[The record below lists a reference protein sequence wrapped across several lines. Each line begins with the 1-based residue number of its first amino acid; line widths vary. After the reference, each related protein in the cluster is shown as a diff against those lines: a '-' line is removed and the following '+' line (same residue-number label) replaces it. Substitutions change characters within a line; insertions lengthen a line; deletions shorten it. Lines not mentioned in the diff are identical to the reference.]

1 MVVSHQM
8 LRFQLNLTL
17 LGEMPEREKVA
28 VWCRT
33 EEEGEEHQL
42 QLQLLMVE
50 EEEES
55 YQAELEE
62 VRPDTEYFCHGQ
74 VNLRGGEVIEIP
86 QTVVHTQEEV
96 EAEVEVEVTQI
107 TEAGY
112 RYEVWSPN

>member
-33 EEEGEEHQL
+33 EEENKGEEL
-42 QLQLLMVE
+42 QLQLLVVE
-50 EEEES
+50 EEEN

-86 QTVVHTQEEV
+86 QTVVHTKE
-96 EAEVEVEVTQI
+96 EVEVTQI
-107 TEAGY
+107 TEASY

>member
-42 QLQLLMVE
+42 QLLLVDE
-50 EEEES
+50 EEEN
-55 YQAELEE
+55 YQAELKE
-62 VRPDTEYFCHGQ
+62 VKPDTEYFCHGQ

-96 EAEVEVEVTQI
+96 EVTQI
-107 TEAGY
+107 TEASY

>member
-33 EEEGEEHQL
+33 EEEGQEH

-50 EEEES
+50 EEEVN

-86 QTVVHTQEEV
+86 QTVVHTQEK
-96 EAEVEVEVTQI
+96 VEVTQI
-107 TEAGY
+107 TEASY

>member
-33 EEEGEEHQL
+33 EEEGQEHQL
-42 QLQLLMVE
+42 QLLVVE
-50 EEEES
+50 EEEEEN
-55 YQAELEE
+55 YQAELKE
-62 VRPDTEYFCHGQ
+62 VKPDTEYFCHGQ

-86 QTVVHTQEEV
+86 QTVVHTKE
-96 EAEVEVEVTQI
+96 EVEVTQI
-107 TEAGY
+107 TEASY